1 MSIALTSIA
10 ALAML
15 AGGAQERAPSMDD
28 GSGPQRV
35 APRGSFADSC
45 SGSYVN
51 QGRLY
56 ADCRDMRGNVRGTSI
71 ELARCSSSDIA
82 NNDGLLVCGNVRGEY
97 ERGSGGGNNGGGWGN
112 GGNNG
117 GNNGGGWGNGGNGGN
132 NGGGWGNGGNNGGG
146 WGNGGNN
153 GGGWGGNNGRNG
165 ITVYSDSNYRGQ
177 SQSFRSEI
185 GDLGRSGLND
195 QISSIEVNGAWEV
208 CTDAWFRGQ
217 CQVITS
223 STRNLNNT
231 GINDRIS
238 SMRPAR
244 RGGGW

>member
-15 AGGAQERAPSMDD
+15 AGGAQERAPSMD
-28 GSGPQRV
+28 GGPQRV

-56 ADCRDMRGNVRGTSI
+56 ADCRDMRGNIRGTSI
-71 ELARCSSSDIA
+71 ELARCSAFDIS

-97 ERGSGGGNNGGGWGN
+97 ERGSGGGNNN
-112 GGNNG
+112 GG
-117 GNNGGGWGNGGNGGN
+117 GNNGGGWGNGGNNGGN

-153 GGGWGGNNGRNG
+153 GGGWGGNNSRNG

-177 SQSFRSEI
+177 SQSFRGEI
-185 GDLGRSGLND
+185 ADLGRSGLND

-208 CTDAWFRGQ
+208 CTDAYFRGA
-217 CQVITS
+217 CQIITS
-223 STRNLNNT
+223 SVRNLNNT
-231 GINDRIS
+231 NLNDRIS

-244 RGGGW
+244 GGGRW